1 MQENFEI
8 LQSEDVVAF
17 NYDDSQKVAITAI
30 LQAINASYLF
40 GVDDFIDS
48 LINPLQ
54 MRNDE
59 AKIILKQGISCR
71 VMTTRKNGW
80 VQGKVKLGLHF
91 VADEIDCPNNDQESL
106 VHFESP
112 LDEIRNAVDK
122 RIAE

>member
-17 NYDDSQKVAITAI
+17 NYDDSQKIAITAI

-59 AKIILKQGISCR
+59 AKIILK
-71 VMTTRKNGW
+71 
-80 VQGKVKLGLHF
+80 
-91 VADEIDCPNNDQESL
+91 
-106 VHFESP
+106 
-112 LDEIRNAVDK
+112 
-122 RIAE
+122 

>member
-17 NYDDSQKVAITAI
+17 NYDDSQKIAITAI

-91 VADEIDCPNNDQESL
+91 VADEIDNSNNEQESP
-106 VHFESP
+106 VRFESP

>member
-17 NYDDSQKVAITAI
+17 NYDDSQKIAITAI

-59 AKIILKQGISCR
+59 AKIILKEGISCR

-91 VADEIDCPNNDQESL
+91 VADESDHSDNDQESP
-106 VHFESP
+106 VRFESP
-112 LDEIRNAVDK
+112 LDEIRNTIDK